1 MVGGA
6 LGSVV
11 GMGVDVVEI
20 GRIERAMRRSAFL
33 ERCFTARER
42 AYAGPGVHA
51 AQRLA
56 ARFAAKEAAIK
67 ALGLGGGL
75 SRFTDI
81 EVERERGGGVTL
93 AFNGKA
99 RERFLELGG
108 TKTHLSFSHGR
119 DIAVAVVVIER

>member
-1 MVGGA
+1 M
-6 LGSVV
+6 GSVV

-20 GRIERAMRRSAFL
+20 GRIESAMRRTAFL

-42 AYAGPGVHA
+42 AYAGPGAHA

-75 SRFTDI
+75 SNFADI
-81 EVERERGGGVTL
+81 EVERTGGGGVTL
-93 AFNGKA
+93 AFTGKA
-99 RERFLELGG
+99 KERLLALGG
-108 TKTHLSFSHGR
+108 TRTLLSFSHGR
-119 DIAVAVVVIER
+119 DIAVAVVVIEG